1 MPFNDVQQTTFDG
14 DLHRVSWD
22 WAGTRIVNHLT
33 VGVNT
38 FNKNAFSPNVD
49 QNWSDKICI
58 QNSVDCNQN
67 MGAIQFTEFSSW
79 GGVSYNGTEQP
90 RFTIKDDLTFTRGS
104 HTIKTGFTYDRQ
116 QANGFGQQDIGGRAR
131 FSFLH
136 TGVPGVTNF
145 ANAGGSSFASFLLG
159 YANEGRTETI
169 RYVQQIYPYYGFYA
183 QDDWRLNKQTRDQ
196 LWSAVRVHTP
206 ARRRR

>member
-1 MPFNDVQQTTFDG
+1 M
-14 DLHRVSWD
+14 
-22 WAGTRIVNHLT
+22 
-33 VGVNT
+33 
-38 FNKNAFSPNVD
+38 
-49 QNWSDKICI
+49 
-58 QNSVDCNQN
+58 
-67 MGAIQFTEFSSW
+67 
-79 GGVSYNGTEQP
+79 
-90 RFTIKDDLTFTRGS
+90 KDDLTFTSGS

-169 RYVQQIYPYYGFYA
+169 RYLQQIYPLLRVLRAG
-183 QDDWRLNKQTRDQ
+183 RLAPQQSWSSTTVCATNSRGRRSRAAISTR
-196 LWSAVRVHTP
+196 LRSGKPNPAVNNYPGALVFAGTAP
-206 ARRRR
+206 AVKGKEA